1 MADAPKPVPKT
12 DDQKAGDYRA
22 DWDKM
27 TNPDKG
33 PVPSKPIVKKASGG
47 SIRGGGCETRG
58 KTKGRMV

>member
-1 MADAPKPVPKT
+1 MAEAPKPVPKT
-12 DDQKAGDYRA
+12 DDQKASDYRA

-33 PVPSKPIVKKASGG
+33 PVPPKPIVKKA
-47 SIRGGGCETRG
+47 RGGGIESRG